1 MEGSGPA
8 VNGGA
13 SVGAADA
20 DQRMAQLESA
30 RKRDRRLGWTT
41 QGPHRAA
48 VGCRI
53 GGQELVD
60 GASRGES
67 RLYSILLRL
76 ALARV
81 LDARLEEPPVVFL
94 DDPESELDP
103 RWIGRLL
110 ELVPETSQAVVTA
123 CRPLSEMP
131 SRYRVIEIESLAV
144 GAVGVD
150 PGAAAHATTRGAA

>member
-1 MEGSGPA
+1 
-8 VNGGA
+8 
-13 SVGAADA
+13 
-20 DQRMAQLESA
+20 
-30 RKRDRRLGWTT
+30 
-41 QGPHRAA
+41 
-48 VGCRI
+48 
-53 GGQELVD
+53 LVD
-60 GASRGES
+60 GASRGMS

-131 SRYRVIEIESLAV
+131 TRYRVVEIESLAT
-144 GAVGVD
+144 ARAGV
-150 PGAAAHATTRGAA
+150 A